1 MGICVSVAASAIK
14 VCYTL
19 AVITIFSKMFDYII
33 VNTLGRISHIVCKAR
48 HRVCSMNSL
57 E

>member
-1 MGICVSVAASAIK
+1 MCFGGSVIK

-19 AVITIFSKMFDYII
+19 AGITIFSKMFDYII
-33 VNTLGRISHIVCKAR
+33 VNTLGRVSHMICEAR
-48 HRVCSMNSL
+48 HRVCSTNNL